1 MLNLPGCR
9 NESGWFGV
17 SKTSKIR
24 RKVSETQP
32 VVGLASART
41 AGSELRAELRDFGN
55 RVATRSGTIMLADD
69 KPKIKREPLASEV
82 TKIEMATLVVMLP
95 A

>member
-1 MLNLPGCR
+1 M
-9 NESGWFGV
+9 
-17 SKTSKIR
+17 
-24 RKVSETQP
+24 
-32 VVGLASART
+32 
-41 AGSELRAELRDFGN
+41 RDFGN